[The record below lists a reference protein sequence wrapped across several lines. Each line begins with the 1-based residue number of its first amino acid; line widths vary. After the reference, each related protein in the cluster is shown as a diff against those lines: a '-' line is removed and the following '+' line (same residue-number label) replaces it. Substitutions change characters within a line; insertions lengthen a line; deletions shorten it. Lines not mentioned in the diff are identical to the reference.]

1 MIGLLI
7 FLQIVSGALLVV
19 AVLLHTAKGEGLGG
33 IGGSA
38 RLFGTP
44 KGMEEG
50 LDRLTWGLTGAFML
64 FSLFLAMLKA

>member
-1 MIGLLI
+1 MKFLLFI
-7 FLQIVSGALLVV
+7 AQIICAVLLVV
-19 AVLLHTAKGEGLGG
+19 AILLHSAKGEGLGG

-50 LDRLTWGLTGAFML
+50 LDKITWSLAIAFMAI
-64 FSLFLAMLKA
+64 SLLLAILKV

>member
-1 MIGLLI
+1 MKFLLFI
-7 FLQIVSGALLVV
+7 AQIICAVLLVV
-19 AVLLHTAKGEGLGG
+19 AILLHSATGEGLGG

-50 LDRLTWGLTGAFML
+50 LDRITWSLAIAFMAI
-64 FSLFLAMLKA
+64 SLLLAILKV

>member
-1 MIGLLI
+1 MKVLLLVIQFLSAALLI
-7 FLQIVSGALLVV
+7 V

-50 LDRLTWGLTGAFML
+50 LDRITWGLAIT
-64 FSLFLAMLKA
+64 FLVISVLLAVLKA

>member
-1 MIGLLI
+1 MRGLL
-7 FLQIVSGALLVV
+7 LIVQLVSAVALII

-44 KGMEEG
+44 KGMEKG
-50 LDRLTWGLTGAFML
+50 LDRITWACAIL
-64 FSLFLAMLKA
+64 FFSVSIFLAILKV